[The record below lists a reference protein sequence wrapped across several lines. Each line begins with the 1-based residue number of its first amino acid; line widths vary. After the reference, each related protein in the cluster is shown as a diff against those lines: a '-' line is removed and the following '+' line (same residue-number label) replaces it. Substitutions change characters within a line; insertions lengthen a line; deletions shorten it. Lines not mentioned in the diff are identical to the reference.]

1 MSKIWRWIAP
11 VAVAG
16 TIVAGP
22 VVVSTAIPA
31 QAASQAGYNVTIGA
45 RGTAFG
51 SVKGKVDG
59 KALVAYK
66 AAGHSQGTISG
77 TVTGNLAG
85 DIVSLLAR
93 PFRATSFRP
102 TGQQVTLA
110 AAGSGRYSFA
120 VRPSLVT
127 SYEVRVS
134 TTGTAG
140 TGVDATSA
148 PAAVYVEASGHGF
161 KPHQKCSATQCRYW
175 YTASTILPASA
186 YRTESRKH
194 VYMYLAQ
201 WYSAKH
207 PAKWF
212 YPARTARTS
221 KVKRISSGEFELTYT
236 WPVHLRTGQNYWV
249 PLSCTR
255 DSVTKDG
262 LGLPGQHGCGA
273 TRVSTKTTYLG

>member
-1 MSKIWRWIAP
+1 MSKMWRWIAP

-22 VVVSTAIPA
+22 VVASTGIPA

-45 RGTAFG
+45 RGTASG
-51 SVKGKVDG
+51 SVKGKVAG

-66 AAGHSQGTISG
+66 AAGHDRGSISG
-77 TVTGNLAG
+77 TVTGNQAG
-85 DIVSLLAR
+85 DVVSLLAR
-93 PFRATSFRP
+93 PFKATRF
-102 TGQQVTLA
+102 TATAQKVTLA
-110 AAGSGRYSFA
+110 AAGTGSYSFTVQPA
-120 VRPSLVT
+120 LAT

-134 TTGTAG
+134 TPATTGST
-140 TGVDATSA
+140 VDATSG
-148 PAAVYVEASGHGF
+148 PAGLYVEASGHGF
-161 KPHQKCSATQCRYW
+161 KPHQKCTATECRYW

-207 PAKWF
+207 PARWF
-212 YPARTARTS
+212 YLARTATTS

-236 WPVHLRTGQNYWV
+236 WHVHLRTGQNYWA

-255 DSVTKDG
+255 DSETRDG

-273 TRVSTKTTYLG
+273 KRVAAKTTYLG

>member
-16 TIVAGP
+16 TILAGP
-22 VVVSTAIPA
+22 VVASTGIPA
-31 QAASQAGYNVTIGA
+31 QAASQAGYHVTIGA
-45 RGTAFG
+45 RGTAFS
-51 SVKGKVDG
+51 SVKGKVAG

-66 AAGHSQGTISG
+66 AAGHSHGTISG
-77 TVTGNLAG
+77 TVTGNQAG
-85 DIVSLLAR
+85 DVVSLLAR
-93 PFRATSFRP
+93 PFRATSFTP

-110 AAGSGRYSFA
+110 AAATGRYSFS
-120 VRPSLVT
+120 VQPSLAT
-127 SYEVRVS
+127 SYEVQVS
-134 TTGTAG
+134 TA
-140 TGVDATSA
+140 ATIDIKSGLA
-148 PAAVYVEASGHGF
+148 TVYVEASGHGF
-161 KPHQKCSATQCRYW
+161 KPHQKCTATQCRYW

-207 PAKWF
+207 PARWF
-212 YPARTARTS
+212 YLARTARTS

-236 WPVHLRTGQNYWV
+236 WYVHLRTGQNYWR
-249 PLSCTR
+249 PLSCTK
-255 DSVTKDG
+255 DSETKDG

-273 TRVSTKTTYLG
+273 KRVAAKTTYLG